1 MISGFSDVSM
11 TPKTNLIYISRLQDT
26 RTGQRIRYKS
36 HFLFYKY
43 HVLGF
48 QLFDSSLIL
57 RDEDR
62 GKELFCAWPVV
73 GVFREHPSNGIQ
85 DF

>member
-1 MISGFSDVSM
+1 MFI
-11 TPKTNLIYISRLQDT
+11 LILSKSLFSRLLQNLKRVCT
-26 RTGQRIRYKS
+26 ILAQKVEEL
-36 HFLFYKY
+36 FLMLKESA
-43 HVLGF
+43 VLGF